1 MVKDWGN
8 ITFAEGYGDP
18 EDVTD
23 EALIA
28 EAVEKAGKAKAAV
41 IFAGLPDAF
50 ESEGFDRS
58 HMGMPNCQNELINQ
72 MCIRDSLPAFPGI
85 CGGSAASS
93 EAAGRKRE
101 PCGLRSSVVRVSS
114 LRSGRRARRNY
125 AGPEICI
132 QGCRSLLFCGTGTV
146 PMLSLIH
153 I

>member
-8 ITFAEGYGDP
+8 ITFAEGYGDQ

-58 HMGMPNCQNELINQ
+58 HMGMPNCQNELIN
-72 MCIRDSLPAFPGI
+72 RV
-85 CGGSAASS
+85 AAVQPVSYTHLDVYKRQ
-93 EAAGRKRE
+93 AAV
-101 PCGLRSSVVRVSS
+101 L
-114 LRSGRRARRNY
+114 Y
-125 AGPEICI
+125 T
-132 QGCRSLLFCGTGTV
+132 QY
-146 PMLSLIH
+146 
-153 I
+153 